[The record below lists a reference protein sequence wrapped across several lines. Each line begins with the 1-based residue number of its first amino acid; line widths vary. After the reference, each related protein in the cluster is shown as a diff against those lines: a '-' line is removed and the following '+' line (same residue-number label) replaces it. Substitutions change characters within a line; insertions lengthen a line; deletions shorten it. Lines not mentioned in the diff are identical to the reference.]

1 MLTSLAENVQSA
13 DLYDA
18 LYVSLESWQGI
29 EKKQISASPSAAVL
43 HLIMRWCVKQAMR
56 RG

>member
-1 MLTSLAENVQSA
+1 MLTSLAENVQPA

-18 LYVSLESWQGI
+18 LYVPLESRQGI

-43 HLIMRWCVKQAMR
+43 HLIMRWCVEQAMR